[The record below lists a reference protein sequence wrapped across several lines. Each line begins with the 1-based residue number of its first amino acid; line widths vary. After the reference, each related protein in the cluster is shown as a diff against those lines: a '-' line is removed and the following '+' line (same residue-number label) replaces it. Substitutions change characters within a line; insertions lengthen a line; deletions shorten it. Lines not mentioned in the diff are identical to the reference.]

1 MEPSGQLRKVA
12 ATIFHPKQPAG
23 GTLDSPAYAPAMN
36 ASRHPKN
43 IMEGDHVFRKKPAFA
58 RPHKGTFP
66 EKSCGPYVVTRKLGE
81 AHVILQD
88 PETGL
93 MVDKGVPV
101 PMDQI
106 IIFPYRKPCTFFE
119 GGEEA
124 EREMRPDKGTEPD
137 LIPQTWSQTLS
148 GVGAPTRDDD
158 AGIPLRAKWTKLVPG
173 AHVIF

>member
-1 MEPSGQLRKVA
+1 MCSGR
-12 ATIFHPKQPAG
+12 
-23 GTLDSPAYAPAMN
+23 
-36 ASRHPKN
+36 SRLLP
-43 IMEGDHVFRKKPAFA
+43 G
-58 RPHKGTFP
+58 HKGTFP

-137 LIPQTWSQTLS
+137 LNPRTWSQMLS
-148 GVGAPTRDDD
+148 GVGAPSRDDD
-158 AGIPLRAKWTKLVPG
+158 AGIPYEPNGRNWLLEPMCSIDPVMSLKQ
-173 AHVIF
+173 FE

>member
-1 MEPSGQLRKVA
+1 MAMVVQYLLTFTPYDNGLCSRDFECGWSLLGNSERSLLPFSIPSNLPEEHWTVQLMHNYAGLKLFMDRFEASKAEKLDA
-12 ATIFHPKQPAG
+12 AI
-23 GTLDSPAYAPAMN
+23 N
-36 ASRHPKN
+36 ASRHSKN

-106 IIFPYRKPCTFFE
+106 IIFPYRKPCTFLK
-119 GGEEA
+119 GG
-124 EREMRPDKGTEPD
+124 RKPRGK
-137 LIPQTWSQTLS
+137 
-148 GVGAPTRDDD
+148 
-158 AGIPLRAKWTKLVPG
+158 
-173 AHVIF
+173 